1 MGLKETN
8 SRWSK
13 VATLR
18 LYDVVTEE
26 EASVARP
33 FTTCICSRAFLR
45 DKNLPAEVDQF
56 DFNSEE
62 EYLVVHSPS
71 DVTEL
76 EAKKEKAGHCSCNC
90 QFAEFKKIVFD
101 DLFPQNTKSKHE
113 PLQEDKTTRK
123 DSISEAI
130 DEEDGLCLDEQTL
143 LLDEEILDDD
153 VEQEVMCRAVRMITE
168 FQKTLDASL
177 LQELEMMKIM
187 GLPTYFL
194 NSPRDYEEGEFEVT
208 KKKQNNKPKGKEKQR
223 SNAGKS
229 KIKTSN
235 DCVSDKNCDDE
246 VTSTTFEKA
255 VCDMEAIGDA
265 TDNQTIAIEMANKSL
280 SEPVPETPVGWNEY
294 WDNYG
299 NQLVWDC
306 WVQKFPG
313 AYNGA
318 AEGTDDCDIEACND
332 GNLQQ
337 LDKWKHR
344 DAAAMNE
351 ETLKDEIC
359 LEAQRCS
366 ENNLNEQVCFD
377 LAAESKL
384 SSGEVATDVCK
395 MDGRSGI
402 PEGDIAIKNG
412 ECSLYDPEE
421 QGCCDLLC
429 EGRVTDCNSVSDA
442 CLKEVNVSASNDFVD
457 ENSTEGVS
465 IQPVGKSSF
474 ATDCD
479 QNICDKSELPISK
492 ASDSSSSKQLLVKS
506 ANDVSGAYA
515 WKDNPEWME
524 YWEAHYWETYYYY
537 LEEYK
542 KTHHVGSVD
551 GVSAQVE
558 HVYEGSEYSTS
569 SKKEDVAELNQ
580 SEITVAKGSVICEA
594 TGEEST
600 DKLLHNSTLC
610 DEHYYKNEKEEKP
623 RIADGG
629 PETMTEEEVGSCN
642 EADSITGKVVASCIP
657 GDKALEFKDA
667 EKVVATEETLE
678 SWKEPDFVSEIV
690 KGWGSQ
696 IYRDLAGEVD
706 VVNQFCKSII
716 VESIKELELSDKIEG
731 SVTGIF
737 KGTNIDNTAS
747 RALGTNVISFVNRGD
762 LNCDD
767 NKSAA
772 SNGGSMKGFDDLE
785 MKIRSCANGSNKD
798 GGNEENGNEDKGS
811 PSRSIQNQERGG
823 NSLNSSN
830 ECSNGE
836 GCGSDDDG
844 DDDQNRNGREGPGKR
859 IANGHELEA
868 DGQKQRE
875 SIQENV
881 REDTAYLG
889 ETLSQGMADE
899 GYRSEP
905 QDGAHGREQKGNI
918 QESEEMHC
926 SSSDRNPSQGVIGEG
941 FINELKDERE
951 ILNELGVAGVAAH
964 ETGYG
969 QPSENSVNHVVYAKD
984 MPDQNVNFAA
994 MDVDKDELPEEIS
1007 SKNSDDKF
1015 KGKVNEDQSIEQT
1028 DGKKKKRNK
1037 KRKRKTEAKPG
1048 TSYFMDLCQE
1058 KYAKKS
1064 ESDASHR
1071 KAAFENTYSAL
1082 GFSNSNLTFDDI
1094 KTDIHDRRIRIGSS
1108 RKNEYDKPHGKV
1120 VKDDLNEN
1128 KQGPNTEPCG
1138 TSSCLD
1144 VKKTLTLFEKI
1155 KHFFSI
1161 GSSNKEVV
1169 QDVGGGSPRT
1179 KRKNENKQAA
1189 ANSVSVLN
1197 ETKTGA
1203 RKFVGEPVPKDIIKK
1218 FGTGIEKYWN
1228 QRYRLFSRFD
1238 EGIKLDKE
1246 SWYSVTPEK
1255 IAEHIAERCRCDVV
1269 IDAFCGAGGNTIQ
1282 LAFTCERVI
1291 AIDIDV
1297 TKIEIAK
1304 HNAAVYGVAD
1314 RIEFIIGDYF
1324 NVAPNLKADAVF
1336 LSPPWGGPAY
1346 SDAKV
1351 FDIKKMIVPDG
1362 EEIFKVAEKV
1372 SKNVAYFLPRNVDI
1386 EQVVRL
1392 AGPGVKMEVEQN
1404 FVNNKVKTITAYF
1417 GELVKEQ

>member
-1 MGLKETN
+1 
-8 SRWSK
+8 
-13 VATLR
+13 
-18 LYDVVTEE
+18 
-26 EASVARP
+26 
-33 FTTCICSRAFLR
+33 
-45 DKNLPAEVDQF
+45 
-56 DFNSEE
+56 
-62 EYLVVHSPS
+62 
-71 DVTEL
+71 
-76 EAKKEKAGHCSCNC
+76 
-90 QFAEFKKIVFD
+90 
-101 DLFPQNTKSKHE
+101 
-113 PLQEDKTTRK
+113 
-123 DSISEAI
+123 
-130 DEEDGLCLDEQTL
+130 
-143 LLDEEILDDD
+143 
-153 VEQEVMCRAVRMITE
+153 
-168 FQKTLDASL
+168 
-177 LQELEMMKIM
+177 
-187 GLPTYFL
+187 
-194 NSPRDYEEGEFEVT
+194 
-208 KKKQNNKPKGKEKQR
+208 
-223 SNAGKS
+223 
-229 KIKTSN
+229 
-235 DCVSDKNCDDE
+235 
-246 VTSTTFEKA
+246 
-255 VCDMEAIGDA
+255 
-265 TDNQTIAIEMANKSL
+265 MANESL

-318 AEGTDDCDIEACND
+318 AEGTDDCDIETCND

-366 ENNLNEQVCFD
+366 ENNLNEQVYFD

-395 MDGRSGI
+395 IDGRSGI

-421 QGCCDLLC
+421 QVCCDLLC
-429 EGRVTDCNSVSDA
+429 EGRVTDCNSVSDSRLA
-442 CLKEVNVSASNDFVD
+442 EVNVSASNDFVD

-465 IQPVGKSSF
+465 ASNDFVDENSTEGVSASTDFVVKNSTEGVSASNDFVDENSTEGVSASTDFVVKNSTEGVSIQHLGKSSF

-479 QNICDKSELPISK
+479 KNICDNSELPLSK
-492 ASDSSSSKQLLVKS
+492 ASNLSSSEQLLVKP
-506 ANDVSGAYA
+506 ANDMSGAYA

-642 EADSITGKVVASCIP
+642 EEDSITGKVVASCIP

-667 EKVVATEETLE
+667 EKVVVTEETLE

-706 VVNQFCKSII
+706 VVNHFCKSII
-716 VESIKELELSDKIEG
+716 VESIRELELSDKMEG

-737 KGTNIDNTAS
+737 KGTNIDDTVS
-747 RALGTNVISFVNRGD
+747 RALGTNVISVVNRGD
-762 LNCDD
+762 LNCDHSE
-767 NKSAA
+767 SAA
-772 SNGGSMKGFDDLE
+772 SNERSMKGCDDLE
-785 MKIRSCANGSNKD
+785 MKIRSCVNGSSKD
-798 GGNEENGNEDKGS
+798 NGNEEKGS

-823 NSLNSSN
+823 SSLNSSN
-830 ECSNGE
+830 GCSNAE
-836 GCGSDDDG
+836 GCQSNDDG
-844 DDDQNRNGREGPGKR
+844 DDDQNRNGREGAGKR

-868 DGQKQRE
+868 DGQKQE
-875 SIQENV
+875 SIQENEG
-881 REDTAYLG
+881 EDTAYLG

-899 GYRSEP
+899 GSKSES
-905 QDGAHGREQKGNI
+905 QEGTHGQEQKGNI
-918 QESEEMHC
+918 QESEGMHC
-926 SSSDRNPSQGVIGEG
+926 SSSDKNPSEEVIGEV
-941 FINELKDERE
+941 FTNELKDERE

-1007 SKNSDDKF
+1007 SKNSNDKF

-1048 TSYFMDLCQE
+1048 TSFFMDLCQE
-1058 KYAKKS
+1058 KYAKKN

-1120 VKDDLNEN
+1120 IKDDLNEI

-1179 KRKNENKQAA
+1179 KCKNKNKQAA
-1189 ANSVSVLN
+1189 ANSVSVSN

-1324 NVAPNLKADAVF
+1324 DVAPNLKADAVF

-1351 FDIKKMIVPDG
+1351 FDIKTMIVPDG
-1362 EEIFKVAEKV
+1362 EEIFKVAEKI